1 MAGGLMQIVAYGA
14 QDIYLT
20 ANPQVT
26 FWKLVYRRHTN
37 FAIESIEQVFNG
49 TADFGSTAQAT
60 VSRNGDLINAIFL
73 VVELPA
79 LSTDYVSV
87 PGGVDTDLS
96 QLAYTNSTG
105 HALIDHV
112 TADIGG
118 QTIDKHYGEWLEI
131 WDEMTQTSEKRA
143 GFNQMIGKH
152 EADIGLTNTANI
164 SQLLYIPLKFWF
176 NRNPGLALP
185 LIALQYHEV
194 KISFKFRSALECIVG
209 LKDDGERIE
218 TGTGGVPGAGYTI
231 SADGRTNIKFTYCQL
246 WIDYVYLD
254 TEERRRFAQE
264 SHEYL
269 IDQLQ
274 MTGVNTISSLQE
286 NLSNQYTM
294 NLNHP
299 VKEQL
304 WVFQRQVNAQNG
316 GNIAANDWLKVK
328 PVRINGVMPLVSVM

>member
-1 MAGGLMQIVAYGA
+1 MGGGLMQLVAYGA

-20 ANPQVT
+20 ANPQIT
-26 FWKLVYRRHTN
+26 FWKVVYRRHTN

-49 TADFGSTAQAT
+49 TADFGSTVQAT
-60 VSRNGDLINAIFL
+60 VSRNGDLINSIFL

-79 LSTDYVSV
+79 LSTEYVNIPVQDS
-87 PGGVDTDLS
+87 DLS
-96 QLAYTNSTG
+96 QLAYTNSIG
-105 HALIDHV
+105 HALIQEV
-112 TADIGG
+112 SCDIGG
-118 QTIDKHYGEWLEI
+118 QEIDKQYGEWLEI
-131 WDEMTQTSEKRA
+131 WDELTQTSEKQA

-164 SQLLYIPLKFWF
+164 SQLLYIPFKFWF
-176 NRNPGLALP
+176 NRNPGLSLP

-194 KISFKFRSALECIVG
+194 KINLRFRSALECIVG
-209 LKDDGERIE
+209 LQDDGERIA
-218 TGTGGVPGAGYTI
+218 TGTGGVPGAGYNL
-231 SADGRTNIKFTYCQL
+231 SADGRSNVKFNYCQL

-274 MTGVNTISSLQE
+274 MTGIHTISAMQE
-286 NLSNQYTM
+286 NLSDQYRM
-294 NLNHP
+294 NFNHP
-299 VKEQL
+299 VKEQV